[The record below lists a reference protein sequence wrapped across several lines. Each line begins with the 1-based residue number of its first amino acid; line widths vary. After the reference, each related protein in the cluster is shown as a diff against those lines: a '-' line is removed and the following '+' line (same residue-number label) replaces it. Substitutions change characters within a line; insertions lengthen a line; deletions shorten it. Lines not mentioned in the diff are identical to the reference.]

1 MMINAIPKNIDE
13 LKKKSNN
20 KHNWHDRL
28 ESVETLKNYDCIQ
41 SRDILTRL
49 ALHDPVFKV
58 KEKAFRAA
66 QALGVSKN
74 GKPIYLSK
82 RKKGSLVKGINK
94 KLEKVRNSLPELY
107 SFDDFKNK
115 FKETYPEDYDIY
127 DGNMDN
133 KFDKW
138 LSNVL
143 NSLPKK

>member
-1 MMINAIPKNIDE
+1 MMISAIPKNIDE
-13 LKKKSNN
+13 LKNKANN

-28 ESVETLKNYDCIQ
+28 ESVEMLKNYDCIQ

-82 RKKGSLVKGINK
+82 RKKEIWSRELIRSLKKSEIYCLNCILLMTLKKSLK
-94 KLEKVRNSLPELY
+94 KLIQRIMIFMTVIWITSLINGFLM
-107 SFDDFKNK
+107 F
-115 FKETYPEDYDIY
+115 
-127 DGNMDN
+127 
-133 KFDKW
+133 
-138 LSNVL
+138 
-143 NSLPKK
+143 